1 MRDQRA
7 KRPPGEALVDLRRR
21 LALLAPRDPHRKQIV
36 AGAAQFY
43 GVSPATLYRA
53 LREYLRPKSVRRV
66 DHGDTKAV
74 PVIEMERYAEIIAA
88 LKVRTTNKK
97 GRNVST
103 ARAIQLL
110 EEHGVEVSGPSR
122 DELVKAPKGVLKRAT
137 MDRFMR
143 NAGYDHRRIIQ
154 PRAAVRFQARK
165 SNELWQF
172 DMSPSD
178 LKEVSTPLW
187 FEEGRGKPTLMLF
200 SVVDDR
206 SGVCYQEYRCVY
218 GEDAESALRFLF
230 NAMASKPEE
239 DFPLQGI
246 PEAIYLDNGPVARAR
261 VFQSVMGNLG
271 VRVMTHV
278 PASKDNRRHTAR
290 AKGKVERPFRTVK
303 ETHETLYR
311 FHAPQ
316 NEAEANLWLRR
327 YLVSYNNQ
335 KHRSE
340 PRSRV
345 DDWLKNLPANGVR
358 AMCAWDRFCAF
369 AREPERRLVAGDA
382 RVSVEGVDYDVAP
395 ELAGETVMLLWGLF
409 DQDLFVEHNGKR
421 HGPYAPS
428 SGAIPLHRYR
438 KYQKSKTEE
447 RIDRVMAL
455 AQQLGLPR
463 AAVTGETDLAVVPLR
478 TAIAVPVQAFPIPI
492 DEVAYVSGFAAKLA
506 VADLLHLPLA
516 KLPTDDL
523 MFINTLVEET
533 LERKVVLARVRE
545 RFKLPAVK
553 D

>member
-1 MRDQRA
+1 MGDRRA

-21 LALLAPRDPHRKQIV
+21 LALLASRDPQRKQIV
-36 AGAAQFY
+36 AATAEFY
-43 GVSPATLYRA
+43 GISPATLYRA
-53 LREYLRPKSVRRV
+53 LREHLRPKPVRRV
-66 DHGDTKAV
+66 DHGDTKVV
-74 PVIEMERYAEIIAA
+74 PVAEMERYAEIIAA
-88 LKVRTTNKK
+88 LKVRTTNKN
-97 GRNVST
+97 GRKVST
-103 ARAIQLL
+103 ARAILLL
-110 EEHGVEVSGPSR
+110 EEHGVEVTEPKP
-122 DELVKAPKGVLKRAT
+122 ELIKAPKGLLKRPT

-154 PRAAVRFQARK
+154 PSAAVRFQAGK

-178 LKEVSTPLW
+178 LKQVPAPLW
-187 FEEGRGKPTLMLF
+187 FEEGRGKPTLMLY

-206 SGVCYQEYRCVY
+206 SGFAYYEYRCVY

-230 NAMASKPEE
+230 NAMAAKPEA
-239 DFPLQGI
+239 DIPFQGI

-261 VFQSVMGNLG
+261 VFQSVMGSLG
-271 VRVMTHV
+271 VRVMTHM
-278 PASKDNRRHTAR
+278 PAGSDPRRTTAR
-290 AKGKVERPFRTVK
+290 SKGKVERPFRTVK
-303 ETHETLYR
+303 EAHETLYH

-335 KHRSE
+335 KQRKE
-340 PRSRV
+340 PHSRLE
-345 DDWLKNLPANGVR
+345 DWLKNLPAAGVR
-358 AMCAWDRFCAF
+358 AMCDWDRFCAF

-395 ELAGETVMLLWGLF
+395 ELAGETVTLLWGLF
-409 DQDLFVEHNGKR
+409 DQDLFVEHSGKR

-463 AAVTGETDLAVVPLR
+463 AAVTGETDLAVVPLLR
-478 TAIAVPVQAFPIPI
+478 VAAAVAVQPFPVPLDEIAF
-492 DEVAYVSGFAAKLA
+492 VSRIAAKLA
-506 VADLLHLPLA
+506 ISDLLHLPLA
-516 KLPTDDL
+516 KLPAEDL
-523 MFINTLVEET
+523 AFVNALVAET
-533 LERKVVLARVRE
+533 LERKIVLARVRDH
-545 RFKLPAVK
+545 FKLPAK